1 MNDTTLIMS
10 FHPDLGRSHANR
22 ALLDAVKDLPGVSIV
37 DLYGLYPTDEVDTT
51 VEVQRLLS
59 AKRLV
64 LQFPVQWYSTPAL
77 LKNWQD
83 RVLTQMYYIA
93 YEAQGSRLEGLP
105 IMIVATAGNTPEAYS
120 ETGVNLFPLEQLLQ
134 PLRATAHRCQW
145 AWSEPFLVYRA
156 NKLPG
161 SELNVIATEY
171 RARIE
176 QFQHNP
182 RRSSAQSH

>member
-37 DLYGLYPTDEVDTT
+37 DLYGLYPTDEVDTA

-59 AKRLV
+59 AKQLV

-134 PLRATAHRCQW
+134 PLRATAHRRQW

-161 SELNVIATEY
+161 SELNVITTEY

>member
-1 MNDTTLIMS
+1 MNDTTLILS

-22 ALLDAVKDLPGVSIV
+22 AMLDAVKDLPGICIV
-37 DLYGLYPTDEVDTT
+37 DVYGLYPTDEVDITA
-51 VEVQRLLS
+51 EVQRLLS
-59 AKRLV
+59 VQRLV

-83 RVLTQMYYIA
+83 QVLTQMYYIA
-93 YEAQGSRLEGLP
+93 YKAQGQKLEGLP
-105 IMIVATAGNTPEAYS
+105 VMVVATAGNTPEAYS
-120 ETGVNLFPLEQLLQ
+120 ETGANLFPLEQLLQ

-145 AWSEPFLVYRA
+145 AWSDPFLVYRA

-161 SELNVIATEY
+161 TELDAVATHY

-176 QFQHNP
+176 RFQQT
-182 RRSSAQSH
+182 RA

>member
-1 MNDTTLIMS
+1 MNDTTLILS

-22 ALLDAVKDLPGVSIV
+22 AMLDAVKDLEGIAIV
-37 DLYGLYPTDEVDTT
+37 DLYGLYPTDEVNIAA
-51 VEVQRLLS
+51 EVQRLLS

-77 LKNWQD
+77 LKTWQD
-83 RVLTQMYYIA
+83 SVLTQMYYLA
-93 YEAQGSRLEGLP
+93 YETQGQKLEGLP
-105 IMIVATAGNTPEAYS
+105 ILIVATAGNTPEAYS

-145 AWSEPFLVYRA
+145 AWSDPFLVYQA
-156 NKLPG
+156 NTLPG
-161 SELNVIATEY
+161 SELDVVAAEY

-176 QFQHNP
+176 QF
-182 RRSSAQSH
+182 RRTGTPIAHMA

>member
-1 MNDTTLIMS
+1 MNDTTLILS
-10 FHPDLGRSHANR
+10 FHPDLGSSHANR
-22 ALLDAVKDLPGVSIV
+22 ALLDAVRDVEGVTIV
-37 DLYGLYPTDEVDTT
+37 DLYGLYPTDEVDSA

-83 RVLTQMYYIA
+83 RVLTQMYYLA
-93 YEAQGSRLEGLP
+93 YETQGCRLEGLP
-105 IMIVATAGNTPEAYS
+105 VMLAATAGNTPEAYS
-120 ETGVNLFPLEQLLQ
+120 ETGANLFPLEQLLQ

-145 AWSEPFLVYRA
+145 AWSEPFLLYRA

-161 SELNVIATEY
+161 SELNVVAAQY

-176 QFQHNP
+176 RFQRTN
-182 RRSSAQSH
+182 A